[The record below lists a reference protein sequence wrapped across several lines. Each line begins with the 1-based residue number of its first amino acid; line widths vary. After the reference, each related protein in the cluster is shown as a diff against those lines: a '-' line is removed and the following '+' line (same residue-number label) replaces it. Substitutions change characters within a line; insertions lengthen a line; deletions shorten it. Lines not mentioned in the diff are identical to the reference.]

1 MRKSGVQLDRET
13 LSLVQRRRENRFACL
28 KPIYVRPF
36 AQSVEE
42 KFLYSRLLDCS
53 EHGLCVLTPAP
64 MQPKEQFLLKLW
76 LERLSLILYTV
87 RNCIQADYASW
98 RIGAEFREIVGLS
111 HINASDVVLES
122 LLKLPDKPIIRSGIL
137 NAP

>member
-1 MRKSGVQLDRET
+1 MRKSGVHLEGEVASQI
-13 LSLVQRRRENRFACL
+13 QRRVETRFSCI

-36 AQSVEE
+36 AQSVDE
-42 KFLYSRLLDCS
+42 KFMYSRLLDCS
-53 EHGLCVLTPAP
+53 AHGLCVLTPRP
-64 MQPKEQFLLKLW
+64 MQPKEQFLLKLR

-98 RIGAEFREIVGLS
+98 RIGAEFREIVGVS
-111 HINASDVVLES
+111 HLNPTAVVLES
-122 LLKLPDKPIIRSGIL
+122 LLKLPDKPMMRSGIL